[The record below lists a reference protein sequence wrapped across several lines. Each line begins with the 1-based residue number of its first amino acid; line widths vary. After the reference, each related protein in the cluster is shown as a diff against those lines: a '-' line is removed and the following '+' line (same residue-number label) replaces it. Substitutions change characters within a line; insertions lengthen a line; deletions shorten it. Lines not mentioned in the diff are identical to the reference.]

1 MAKKVMTGSCLCDS
15 VRFQFQLPSLFAGHC
30 HCSMCRRAHG
40 AGYVTWVGVREDGFR
55 IIKGDD
61 HLVHYRSSDHLTR
74 SFCGRCGSSMLC
86 NDDNHENVIDVTLA
100 NLDGDLDR
108 PLKSHFFYDCRAGW
122 IEANDNLQKRGG
134 DSGIEL
140 L

>member
-1 MAKKVMTGSCLCDS
+1 
-15 VRFQFQLPSLFAGHC
+15 
-30 HCSMCRRAHG
+30 MCRRAHG
-40 AGYVTWVGVREDGFR
+40 AGYVTWVGVREDGFL
-55 IIKGDD
+55 INKGEN

-86 NDDNHENVIDVTLA
+86 NDDNHDHVIDLTLD

-134 DSGIEL
+134 NSGIEPL
-140 L
+140 